1 MKILINFYAN
11 VSEHSANSLINYI
24 TQQIASQKT
33 ENLIDEIVIQVA
45 SSGGSSDH
53 GLLIFNY
60 LRQLSIPITTIGM
73 GNVDSAAVMIF
84 CAGKKRIAM
93 KSCRILLHEALT
105 NIQGSFNAVK
115 LHEIAYMNERIT
127 HDYSSVIAD
136 VTDKDIAEFVE
147 QVREGKVLSSVEAKN
162 FDLVTDISD
171 APYLSNLDN
180 LQILMIN
187 NPPVAGN
194 QVQHNQVSN

>member
-33 ENLIDEIVIQVA
+33 ENSIDEIVIQVA

-60 LRQLSIPITTIGM
+60 LRQLSIPITTLGM

-105 NIQGSFNAVK
+105 TIQGSFNTVK
-115 LHEIAYMNERIT
+115 LHEIAYMNERNT

-136 VTDKDIAEFVE
+136 VTGKDITEVVE
-147 QVREGKVLSSVEAKN
+147 QVKEGRVLSSEEAKN
-162 FDLVTDISD
+162 FGLVTNISD

-187 NPPVAGN
+187 NPSVAGN
-194 QVQHNQVSN
+194 QVQNNQVSN